1 MEALSYLL
9 LGLIQGLTEFL
20 PVSSSGH
27 LTLGQSLLGL
37 HEEDLTFTV
46 LVHAATALST
56 LVVFRKDILD
66 LVTSLF
72 APGERGHRGRNYVG
86 MLLLSAV
93 PAAAIGLGFKD
104 DIEALASPRFVGAML
119 LVTGGVL
126 FLSQKAK
133 GGQRPIRALQ
143 ALGIGMAQAMAI
155 LPGISRSGS
164 TIGAALMLG
173 VSREEAAKFS
183 FLMALIPIGGATLL
197 TVKELLEQPAAGE
210 LVAVPWLG
218 YALGTA
224 AAFASGWAACTW
236 MIRLVKRSN
245 LAGFGVYCFIVGSL
259 ALIFG

>member
-1 MEALSYLL
+1 MEALSFLL

-37 HEEDLTFTV
+37 QEEDLTFTV

-56 LVVFRKDILD
+56 LVVFRTDLLD
-66 LVTSLF
+66 LLTSVTAS
-72 APGERGHRGRNYVG
+72 GKNGTQGRAYLG
-86 MLLLSAV
+86 FLLLSAV
-93 PAAAIGLGFKD
+93 PAAVIGLGFKE
-104 DIEALASPRFVGAML
+104 DIEALANPRFVGAML
-119 LVTGGVL
+119 WVTAGVL
-126 FLSQKAK
+126 FLSQKAN
-133 GGQRPIRALQ
+133 GGNRPIRALQ
-143 ALGIGMAQAMAI
+143 ALGIGVAQAMAI

-164 TIGAALMLG
+164 TIGAALILG

-197 TVKELLEQPAAGE
+197 TLLELFDQPT
-210 LVAVPWLG
+210 VAETVEVPWLG
-218 YALGTA
+218 YAVGTA

-245 LAGFGVYCFIVGSL
+245 LAGFGVYCFVVGSL
-259 ALIFG
+259 AMIFG

>member
-1 MEALSYLL
+1 
-9 LGLIQGLTEFL
+9 
-20 PVSSSGH
+20 
-27 LTLGQSLLGL
+27 
-37 HEEDLTFTV
+37 
-46 LVHAATALST
+46 
-56 LVVFRKDILD
+56 
-66 LVTSLF
+66 
-72 APGERGHRGRNYVG
+72 
-86 MLLLSAV
+86 
-93 PAAAIGLGFKD
+93 
-104 DIEALASPRFVGAML
+104 
-119 LVTGGVL
+119 
-126 FLSQKAK
+126 
-133 GGQRPIRALQ
+133 
-143 ALGIGMAQAMAI
+143 MAI

-210 LVAVPWLG
+210 LVTVPWLG

-245 LAGFGVYCFIVGSL
+245 LAGFGVYCFAVGSL